1 MDCDFNPQQNF
12 KKVIKKSLQDVEY
25 YVKTTNSEINQE
37 TYNNKEENERHM
49 ETDESGNIIYYEIK
63 REEQNEPSE
72 GYTLEIRNELANVL
86 DSQGQIQW
94 EDSAEMEF
102 AYDIRYL
109 DANGNITNS
118 EQSVYV
124 AAFVGCTYHCG

>member
-1 MDCDFNPQQNF
+1 MQN
-12 KKVIKKSLQDVEY
+12 VEY
-25 YVKTTNSEINQE
+25 YVKTRNSEINQE

-63 REEQNEPSE
+63 REERNEPSE

-109 DANGNITNS
+109 DASGNITNS
-118 EQSVYV
+118 AQSVYV